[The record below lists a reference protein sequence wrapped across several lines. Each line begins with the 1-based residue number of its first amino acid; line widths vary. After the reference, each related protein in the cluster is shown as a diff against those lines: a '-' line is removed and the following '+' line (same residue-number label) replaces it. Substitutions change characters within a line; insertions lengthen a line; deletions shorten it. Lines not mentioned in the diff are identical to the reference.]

1 MKMAQYDIE
10 TLNAE
15 IVAFRKKYGSSKL
28 ETADEVTK
36 FIADGEALAAKYPDP
51 EGEAR
56 EMIAKFYCEIG
67 CYTAVFGQDL
77 ERGIPYYHKAIETCP
92 ESYDVRFRYYT
103 TLEEI
108 IPNEDYRTPEILQDA
123 IDCLTFCLNACD
135 TWEKKRHNGAVT
147 FCEELAKVYK
157 ILGQPELSKEYKK
170 KGREVQKE
178 LAKLRKQGLL

>member
-1 MKMAQYDIE
+1 MAQYDVE
-10 TLNAE
+10 ALNAE
-15 IVAFRKKYGSSKL
+15 IIAFRKKYKSSNL

-51 EGEAR
+51 EGESR

-108 IPNEDYRTPEILQDA
+108 IPNERIRTPEILQDA
-123 IDCLTFCLNACD
+123 VDCLTFCLNACD
-135 TWEKKRHNGAVT
+135 TWEKKRKHGAVT
-147 FCEELAKVYK
+147 LCEELAKVYK
-157 ILGQPELSKEYKK
+157 ILGQRDLAKEYNKMGK
-170 KGREVQKE
+170 EIYKE
-178 LAKLRKQGLL
+178 LVRRSKQGID

>member
-1 MKMAQYDIE
+1 MAQYDIE

-15 IVAFRKKYGSSKL
+15 IIAFRKKHGSSNL

-123 IDCLTFCLNACD
+123 IDCLTFCINACD
-135 TWEKKRHNGAVT
+135 TPQKMNRHGIVT
-147 FCEELAKVYK
+147 FYEELAKVYK
-157 ILGQPELSKEYKK
+157 ITGQPELSKEYRK